1 MVREEEGFAWKE
13 RGWRTE
19 EVFPELID
27 WANWLCARKV
37 EEERG
42 LDFRSKGVG
51 VARRVAVED
60 EVPNDLS
67 IVRACYFVL

>member
-1 MVREEEGFAWKE
+1 
-13 RGWRTE
+13 
-19 EVFPELID
+19 VFPELID